1 MKTWKEQHLSYLED
15 FYKKAAEAWKE
26 EHDDRR
32 IFSNTY
38 YMLHEAIESLDD
50 NPHVSVRVAMN
61 RYIDSDYE
69 MMDDIIKRFEE
80 LGVKVK

>member
-1 MKTWKEQHLSYLED
+1 MKTWKEQQLDYLEH
-15 FYKKAAEAWKE
+15 FYKKDAEAWKE

-32 IFSNTY
+32 IFSKTY

-50 NPHVSVRVAMN
+50 NPHVIVRVAMN

-69 MMDDIIKRFEE
+69 MMDEIINRFKEMG
-80 LGVKVK
+80 LY